1 MEKEVIAEQGAAKPK
16 QGAWAKFMHAYG
28 SYKGKKVV
36 NCVYSIGASVVIIGA
51 LFKIMHFPGA
61 GPVLMAG
68 MITEAFLFLIG
79 CLEDPHPEFHWGNVF
94 PQLLEYGTEPELL
107 KEMQSRPHP
116 TLLGAGVAGGAT
128 PTMQS
133 GAQGGNGKG
142 ANVPAL
148 SEQDMNA
155 LRDGIGNLAKTA
167 VQLGEL
173 GKVATS
179 TNKLGEKLDAAGE
192 AAEQFVVAGKTI
204 SEKSETLGAA
214 YAQVAADMQKVAT
227 GTKAY
232 ETNVNA
238 IAGQLSSLN
247 AVYEL
252 QLKTIQ
258 AQVDAYKAQTEKVAA
273 TNTQI
278 ETLTANVKKMSDA
291 ATEALKSHEAYE
303 AGAKK
308 LASQVADLNKVYG
321 NMLNALA

>member
-16 QGAWAKFMHAYG
+16 KQGLWARFKYAYG
-28 SYKGKKVV
+28 SYKAQKIV
-36 NCVYSIGASVVIIGA
+36 NCIYSLGASVVIIGA

-61 GPVLMAG
+61 GPMLMIG
-68 MITEAFLFLIG
+68 MGVEAFLFAIG
-79 CLEDPHPEFHWGNVF
+79 CLDDPHPVFHWANVF
-94 PQLLEYGTEPELL
+94 PQLLEYGTKPEVLA
-107 KEMQSRPHP
+107 EMEKRPKP
-116 TLLGAGVAGGAT
+116 TLLGAGVEDGAVSATSGAHGGA
-128 PTMQS
+128 
-133 GAQGGNGKG
+133 KG

-148 SEQDMNA
+148 SEKDMDA

-167 VQLGEL
+167 VQLSEL

-192 AAEQFVVAGKTI
+192 AAEQFVIAGKTI
-204 SEKSETLGAA
+204 SEKSEALGAT
-214 YAQVAADMQKVAT
+214 YTQVATDMQKVAT

-232 ETNVNA
+232 EANVNA

-258 AQVDAYKAQTEKVAA
+258 AQVEAYKAQTEKISASG
-273 TNTQI
+273 TQI
-278 ETLTANVKKMSDA
+278 ETLTANVKKMSDV

-308 LASQVADLNKVYG
+308 LASQVADLNNVYG

>member
-116 TLLGAGVAGGAT
+116 TLLGAGVAGGET
-128 PTMQS
+128 PNMQG
-133 GAQGGNGKG
+133 GAQGGAKG

-148 SEQDMNA
+148 SEKDMDA

-167 VQLGEL
+167 VQLSEL
-173 GKVATS
+173 GKVAAS

-192 AAEQFVVAGKTI
+192 AAEQFAVAGKTI
-204 SEKSETLGAA
+204 SEKSEALGAA
-214 YAQVAADMQKVAT
+214 YTQVAADMQKVAT

-273 TNTQI
+273 TNAQI